1 MHARVLHRL
10 LIVLLALTSLAL
22 LWNRL
27 DEAATIAAATL
38 RLGLLGMWMGSVCGY
53 LVVDSLL
60 RRNQLRLSAASRQS
74 LQRLNES
81 LRVETNSL
89 AELARTDPLT
99 GALNRTGLADELM
112 RAVRLGEGHTF
123 PMTFVFIDIDR
134 LRRINDDH
142 GHETGDQVIRCLAQL
157 VRDDVQH
164 DDLFARWDGEEFLL
178 VFRSLPGI
186 KGRAIAERLRERIA
200 AASWPEGLRVT
211 CSFGVAE
218 WHRGEDV
225 YLGIMRA
232 DEAMYRAKQNGR
244 DRVEIELG
252 THLAPESQLA

>member
-10 LIVLLALTSLAL
+10 LIVLLALSSLAL
-22 LWNRL
+22 LWNQL
-27 DEAATIAAATL
+27 DEATIAAATL
-38 RLGLLGMWMGSVCGY
+38 RLGIIGVWMGSVSGY
-53 LVVDSLL
+53 LVLDGLL
-60 RRNQLRLSAASRQS
+60 RRKQLRLSAASRQS
-74 LQRLNES
+74 LQRLNDS
-81 LRVETNSL
+81 LRTETHNL

-123 PMTFVFIDIDR
+123 PMTFVFLDIDR
-134 LRRINDDH
+134 LRRINDDY
-142 GHETGDQVIRCLAQL
+142 GPETGDQVIRCLARL

-178 VFRSLPGI
+178 VFRSLSGI

-200 AASWPEGLRVT
+200 AASWPEGLHVT

-244 DRVEIELG
+244 DRVEIELEIQP
-252 THLAPESQLA
+252 APESQPA

>member
-10 LIVLLALTSLAL
+10 LIVLLALTSLLL
-22 LWNRL
+22 LWNHL
-27 DEAATIAAATL
+27 DDAATMAAATL
-38 RLGLLGMWMGSVCGY
+38 RLAIIGVWMGSVSGY
-53 LVVDSLL
+53 LVLDSLL
-60 RRNQLRLSAASRQS
+60 RRKQLRLSAASRQS
-74 LQRLNES
+74 LRRLNES
-81 LRVETNSL
+81 LRLETHNL

-99 GALNRTGLADELM
+99 GALNRAGLADELT
-112 RAVRLGEGHTF
+112 RAVRLGEGNTF

-134 LRRINDDH
+134 LRRINDEY
-142 GHETGDQVIRCLAQL
+142 GAETGDQVIRCLARL

-186 KGRAIAERLRERIA
+186 KGRAIAERLRERVA
-200 AASWPEGLRVT
+200 AAAWPEGLRVT

-225 YLGIMRA
+225 YQGIMRA
-232 DEAMYRAKQNGR
+232 DEAMYRAKHNGR
-244 DRVEIELG
+244 DRVEIELD
-252 THLAPESQLA
+252 TRPAPESQPA